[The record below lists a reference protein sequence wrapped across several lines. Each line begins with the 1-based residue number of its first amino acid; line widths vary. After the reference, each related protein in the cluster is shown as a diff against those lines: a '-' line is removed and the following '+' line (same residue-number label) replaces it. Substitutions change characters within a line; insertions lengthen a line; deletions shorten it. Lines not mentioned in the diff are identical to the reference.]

1 MELEGEL
8 EELELGWAFETR
20 IRCGG
25 VVIVS
30 AARIC

>member
-1 MELEGEL
+1 MELE

-30 AARIC
+30 AARICG